1 MKKFLFYLSIFCL
14 TVFSCDRSTGT
25 ESITTEKNND
35 NNGQKDPEPPKK
47 DEAYIDV
54 TATGRDSYSNIEIWV
69 GTKESNIFVQEEMKV
84 LPANGK
90 VKIDVSKYIGRTF
103 IVQAVEKSG
112 NKTIEHTGVQ
122 VTIERN
128 KTHSITLNIPII
140 QKKTYN
146 ANIQVNKA
154 GRPQANIK
162 VYAVPYLQ
170 QALLDQISL
179 LGSKIFENINGIT
192 MIATDANGIAKFTNL
207 PESIGGN
214 YKFVIITKEAEV
226 LPRVEGR
233 YIDISLKMDGIN
245 TQSGTINIPTT
256 SLKVSVITSKNIDNT
271 TVNLYKGINTT
282 SPTYTTN
289 IRNGKIELTEIEAGE
304 YSIKS
309 TSQECVSFLPNSITV
324 KADTNNEQ
332 TIIAYT
338 GGTLTLKNN
347 SSNSYN
353 VNIKYA
359 DGKEEKIVM
368 NGKTTKELRGA
379 IGDAKINVE
388 QREGYILYP
397 TKENLSAKLACG
409 KTSSI
414 CFPSDRCN

>member
-1 MKKFLFYLSIFCL
+1 
-14 TVFSCDRSTGT
+14 
-25 ESITTEKNND
+25 
-35 NNGQKDPEPPKK
+35 
-47 DEAYIDV
+47 
-54 TATGRDSYSNIEIWV
+54 
-69 GTKESNIFVQEEMKV
+69 MKV

-112 NKTIEHTGVQ
+112 NKTIEHTGIQ

-154 GRPQANIK
+154 GRPQANVK

-192 MIATDANGIAKFTNL
+192 MIATDANGISKFTNL

-282 SPTYTTN
+282 SPTYTTT

-409 KTSSI
+409 KTSSV